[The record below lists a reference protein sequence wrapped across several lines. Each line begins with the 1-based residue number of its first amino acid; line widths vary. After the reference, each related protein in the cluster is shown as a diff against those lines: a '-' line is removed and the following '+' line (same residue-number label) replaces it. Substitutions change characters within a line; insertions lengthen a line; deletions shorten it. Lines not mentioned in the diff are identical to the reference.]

1 MWSSCIKHPGYF
13 KVFYDTQNDLNAW
26 LIVSG
31 IWTIIKGWLDP
42 VVANK
47 VHFTKNLEELEHYV
61 PKSNIMKELGGDDP
75 YTYEYIEP
83 RTGENDSMLDS
94 TTRSRLQEER
104 ANTVKEFEARTR
116 EWMQGSPSNA
126 DLMQK
131 RNTLAEQ
138 LRKGYWQLDP
148 YVRARS
154 LYDRQGMILK
164 GGIIQYYPLLNGSQA
179 TAASTSGPTP
189 AGHNPDDLD

>member
-1 MWSSCIKHPGYF
+1 MCIKHPGYS
-13 KVFYDTQNDLNAW
+13 KVSYHTQIDLNAW
-26 LIVSG
+26 LIIPG

-47 VHFTKNLEELEHYV
+47 VHFTKNLEELEQYV
-61 PKSNIMKELGGDDP
+61 PKSNIIKELGGDDP

-83 RTGENDSMLDS
+83 RTGENDSMLDNV
-94 TTRSRLQEER
+94 TRSRLQEDR
-104 ANTVKEFEARTR
+104 ANTVKEFEARTQ
-116 EWMQGSPSNA
+116 EWMQSSPNNA

-131 RNTLAEQ
+131 RNSLAEQ

-164 GGIIQYYPLLNGSQA
+164 DGTIQYYPPVNGSHA
-179 TAASTSGPTP
+179 TVAASGPTP
-189 AGHNPDDLD
+189 AGHNLDDLD